1 MRSLFI
7 FVWGAAILIFTCV
20 SSFQD
25 LLQLGV
31 LRFRWD
37 AQPTFSDF
45 LSPLPFHLSKGFL
58 LQKLGHIVVFQVL
71 TLLLLVK
78 YKSTC
83 MILIVTAAFASLTEF
98 LQLYF
103 TRGGR
108 AFDVGFDLIGIL
120 LALGM
125 AGFFRINP
133 SQQINLKN

>member
-7 FVWGAAILIFTCV
+7 FVWGVAILIFTCV

-45 LSPLPFHLSKGFL
+45 LSPLPYHLSKGFL

-71 TLLLLVK
+71 TFLLLVK
-78 YKSTC
+78 YRSIC
-83 MILIVTAAFASLTEF
+83 IILIAAVAFATLTEI

-108 AFDVGFDLIGIL
+108 AFDVGFDVIGIL
-120 LALGM
+120 LALAM
-125 AGFFRINP
+125 AGFFKINP
-133 SQQINLKN
+133 SQQINIKN